1 MTFCT
6 TTTRREFLRGSC
18 TLAAAVVCAPGSLLA
33 EPAPGGAV
41 PLAAIRFAAFA
52 RTVGSPYRVL
62 LAEGLSLE
70 VLLVQAEPKPPANAR
85 QAAAP
90 DAGNEKFSL
99 LFQGPPEPPL
109 PQDTYT
115 FQHPRIGTFAMF
127 VALVGSADGTH
138 RYYEAVFNR
147 APVGP
152 APLAGNGRSPRPT
165 FTQ

>member
-18 TLAAAVVCAPGSLLA
+18 ALAAAAVCAPGALLA

-41 PLAAIRFAAFA
+41 PLAAIRFAAFTRA
-52 RTVGSPYRVL
+52 WGSPFRVL

-70 VLLVQAEPKPPANAR
+70 ILLARVEPKLPANAL

-90 DAGNEKFSL
+90 DADNEKFSL

-127 VALVGSADGTH
+127 IVPVGSADGTH

-152 APLAGNGRSPRPT
+152 APLAGNGRSPRPPSA
-165 FTQ
+165 Q